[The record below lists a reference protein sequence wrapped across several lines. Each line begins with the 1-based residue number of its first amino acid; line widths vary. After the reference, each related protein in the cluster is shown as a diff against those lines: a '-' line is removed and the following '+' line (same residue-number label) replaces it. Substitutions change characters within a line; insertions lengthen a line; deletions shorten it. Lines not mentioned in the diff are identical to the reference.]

1 MTELCDS
8 GGGKAHR
15 RRKMWC
21 MSRWNLCVYSCCRPQ
36 MERKNAANGARR
48 VCRARHA
55 AKHGRKCAKMGDFG
69 WKTGGFEW
77 KVPGVRLF
85 VPKGGGEKQE
95 KAEERG
101 GRGEGIREKCAI
113 WGSPTGGM
121 RWANR
126 ESPACGKNSCSAV
139 ATQRKNNIIFAAPK
153 PFPPNQHRWNSSST
167 NAESPWC
174 DCSNR

>member
-1 MTELCDS
+1 MELVRFTPVVDRRW
-8 GGGKAHR
+8 GGKMQRMAQGGCAGR
-15 RRKMWC
+15 GTRQNAGENARKWGTLDEK
-21 MSRWNLCVYSCCRPQ
+21 RGTFP
-36 MERKNAANGARR
+36 
-48 VCRARHA
+48 
-55 AKHGRKCAKMGDFG
+55 
-69 WKTGGFEW
+69 T
-77 KVPGVRLF
+77 KVPDVRLF
-85 VPKGGGEKQE
+85 VARGGGEKQE

-101 GRGEGIREKCAI
+101 GRGEEIREKCAI

-126 ESPACGKNSCSAV
+126 ESPVCGENSCSAV
-139 ATQRKNNIIFAAPK
+139 AAQRKNNIIFAAPK